1 MYGLQC
7 YTEARPWSVIS
18 TPWASHHSEQ
28 DECPTM
34 AIPYVAYTGPIVTR
48 AEALARGLTRFFP
61 GSKCRRAGHLSQRM
75 TSNGGCHACLAVH
88 SEAWQK
94 ANPDKMRAAIAAWTD
109 VNQEKIRA
117 KGRKYSAEH
126 RSESATYRRER
137 NARRAAAKLA
147 ARIPDPSDY
156 TGPVI
161 SRDEAKAAGLMRFF
175 TGRPCL
181 NNHMSQRTT
190 SNGGCFRCN
199 TELALQLYHV
209 EGPEKREVRRKN
221 MRVWKKA
228 NPEKV
233 RADANVRRA
242 RKLAAEGSHTAD
254 ELKALLKAQKGKCAY
269 CLKSIRNGYHVD
281 HVKPLARGGTN
292 WITNIAVACARCN
305 TRKGATDPIE
315 FAQRLGRL
323 L

>member
-1 MYGLQC
+1 
-7 YTEARPWSVIS
+7 
-18 TPWASHHSEQ
+18 
-28 DECPTM
+28 M
-34 AIPYVAYTGPIVTR
+34 AVPYVPFTGPIVTR
-48 AEALARGLTRFFP
+48 AEALAAGLTRFFP
-61 GSKCRRAGHLSQRM
+61 GSRCRRNGHLSERM
-75 TSNGGCHACLAVH
+75 TSNGGCHACLAIH

-94 ANPDKMRAAIAAWTD
+94 ANPDKMRAAISAWKEI
-109 VNQEKIRA
+109 NQEEIRA

-126 RSESATYRRER
+126 RSESATYRRNR
-137 NARRAAAKLA
+137 NAKRAAAKLA

-156 TGPVI
+156 IGPI
-161 SRDEAKAAGLMRFF
+161 ITRDDARIAGLPRFF

-190 SNGGCFRCN
+190 ANGGCFRCN
-199 TELALQLYHV
+199 TELGNQLYHT
-209 EGPEKREVRRKN
+209 EGLEERKLRRKN
-221 MRVWKKA
+221 ERAWKKA

-233 RADANVRRA
+233 KADANVRRA
-242 RKLAAEGSHTAD
+242 RKLAAEGFHTSD
-254 ELKALLKAQKGKCAY
+254 EIKALFKAQKGKCAY

-281 HVKPLARGGTN
+281 HVIPLARGGTN

-305 TRKGATDPIE
+305 TSKGATDPIE